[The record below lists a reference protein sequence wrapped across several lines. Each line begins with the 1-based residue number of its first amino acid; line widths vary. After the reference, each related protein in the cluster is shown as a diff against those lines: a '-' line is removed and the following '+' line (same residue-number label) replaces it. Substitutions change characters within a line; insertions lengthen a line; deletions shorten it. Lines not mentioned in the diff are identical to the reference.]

1 MCRVISVDFGNPY
14 QGLHDYVRSEIQK
27 LNGSRFDDPTPMPAD
42 ADPFQLGKVAP
53 ISGKN
58 LALQRGRWA
67 VVLEDF
73 AVDNLKKR

>member
-1 MCRVISVDFGNPY
+1 
-14 QGLHDYVRSEIQK
+14 
-27 LNGSRFDDPTPMPAD
+27 MPAD

-67 VVLEDF
+67 VLEDF
-73 AVDNLKKR
+73 AAMIFKNEKKVEASLLELSKHNW